1 MVFSIEELSF
11 WFTIILV
18 CTLGAMSPGPSL
30 AVVVK
35 HSITTGR
42 KAGYYAA
49 ISHGLGIGL
58 YALATALGLSILI
71 QQNQVLFNLV
81 QAMGCLFLLHLSFK
95 LIRSFST
102 DQEIVADATTMSS
115 HWHAIR
121 DGFLIAVINPKI
133 LIFFTALFSQFVRV
147 DSGIGEKLGLA
158 LVAGVVDILWYL
170 CVATVVV
177 SSISTRRFIGGGR
190 WMDLLFGLIL
200 AAVALRFLVQIGSS
214 YFHW

>member
-102 DQEIVADATTMSS
+102 EQEIVADTTTMSS

-158 LVAGVVDILWYL
+158 FVAGVVDIMWYL
-170 CVATVVV
+170 CVATVAA
-177 SSISTRRFIGGGR
+177 SSTFTHSFIGGGR
-190 WMDLLFGLIL
+190 WMNLFFGLIL
-200 AAVALRFLVQIGSS
+200 AIVALRFLVQISS
-214 YFHW
+214 NYYHW

>member
-1 MVFSIEELSF
+1 MLPLAMVWVSVS
-11 WFTIILV
+11 
-18 CTLGAMSPGPSL
+18 TLWPPPWGCQFDTAKPS
-30 AVVVK
+30 AVQPCPN
-35 HSITTGR
+35 
-42 KAGYYAA
+42 
-49 ISHGLGIGL
+49 HGLP
-58 YALATALGLSILI
+58 
-71 QQNQVLFNLV
+71 
-81 QAMGCLFLLHLSFK
+81 FLLHLSFK

-102 DQEIVADATTMSS
+102 DQEIVADAMTMSS